1 MMQTETLKL
10 HDIKPLVPIEDYSL
24 YYFLALSFIA
34 VLLLAGIVYL
44 LLKWLK
50 QRKKE
55 NLRKRDLEILRSID
69 LRSDPKKAAYMLTK
83 YGATFKDDD
92 ARHKE
97 MYENM
102 LEKLQRY
109 KYKKEVEPF
118 DDETISII
126 ELYRDICDV

>member
-1 MMQTETLKL
+1 MQPDQLKL
-10 HDIKPLVPIEDYSL
+10 HDIKPLVPIEDYSF
-24 YYFLALSFIA
+24 YYFLALSA
-34 VLLLAGIVYL
+34 VAVVLLAGAFYL

-55 NLRKRDLEILRSID
+55 NIRKKHLEILRSID
-69 LRSDPKKAAYMLTK
+69 LRKDPKKAAYMLTK

-102 LEKLQRY
+102 LAKLEKY
-109 KYKKEVEPF
+109 KYRKEVEPF
-118 DDETISII
+118 DKETVSII